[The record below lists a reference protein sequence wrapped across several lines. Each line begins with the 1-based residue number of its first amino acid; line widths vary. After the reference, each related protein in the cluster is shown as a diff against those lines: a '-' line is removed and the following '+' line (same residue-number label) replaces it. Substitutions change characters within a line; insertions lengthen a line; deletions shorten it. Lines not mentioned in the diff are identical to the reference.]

1 MLALWGMP
9 DGLPGGS
16 DQDRLSLGDDLRN
29 GVLPHSSVGILGD
42 LIGMLEKIL

>member
-1 MLALWGMP
+1 MP

-16 DQDRLSLGDDLRN
+16 DKDRLPFRDDLRK